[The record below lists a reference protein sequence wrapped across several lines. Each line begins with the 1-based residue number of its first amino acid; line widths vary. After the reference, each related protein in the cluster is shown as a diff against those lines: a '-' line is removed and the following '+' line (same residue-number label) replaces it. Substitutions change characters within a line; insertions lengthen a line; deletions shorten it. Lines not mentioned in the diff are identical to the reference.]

1 MSGFLCSM
9 VGVSPAAAAG
19 RTAKTVVA
27 QGTAAVSTAQSKFGG
42 ASALVG
48 SAGTHSNGIYVA
60 TNGDY
65 FGTTSPT
72 YDMANWNSYAGG
84 FTCELWVRYTGL
96 TEIDDSGLSTIG
108 IMERG
113 DFPQQWSFGSTR
125 NGALSF
131 EYNNGSIIALN
142 SANSQIAT
150 NTWYHIAWVRNGTN
164 IKIYLDGVEKGSATI
179 SGTPSVVARDLSIGS
194 HYRVGSRSY
203 VDEIRIS
210 KTARYTAGFTPS
222 ASAFTN
228 DANTLLLIH
237 ADGTNGSTTFTD
249 DNA

>member
-1 MSGFLCSM
+1 MTGIICSIA
-9 VGVSPAAAAG
+9 GATYAAAG

-60 TNGDY
+60 TTGY
-65 FGTTSPT
+65 FSTTSAT
-72 YDMANWNSYAGG
+72 YDMVNWNSYAGG
-84 FTCELWVRYTGL
+84 FTCELWVRYTSL
-96 TEIDDSGLSTIG
+96 QEIDDSGLSTIG
-108 IMERG
+108 IMERA
-113 DFPQQWSFGSTR
+113 DFPSEWSFGATR

-131 EYNNGSIIALN
+131 EYNNGSIVALT
-142 SANSQIAT
+142 SANSQIAI

-164 IKIYLDGVEKGSATI
+164 IKIYLDGVEKGSATV
-179 SGTPSVVARDLSIGS
+179 SGTPGTIARDLSIGS

-203 VDEIRIS
+203 VDEVRIS
-210 KTARYTAGFTPS
+210 KIARYTAAFTPTT
-222 ASAFTN
+222 AAFTN
-228 DANTLLLIH
+228 DADTLLLLH
-237 ADGTNGSTTFTD
+237 CNGTNGSTTFTD